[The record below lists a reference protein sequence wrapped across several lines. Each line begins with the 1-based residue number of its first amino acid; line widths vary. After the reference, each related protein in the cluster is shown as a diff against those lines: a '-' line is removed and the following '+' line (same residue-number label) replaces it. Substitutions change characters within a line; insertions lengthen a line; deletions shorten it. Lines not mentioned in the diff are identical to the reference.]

1 MTMAEITDFMKLDM
15 RIGEIISVEYND
27 KAINPAYKLQINF
40 GDEIGVKNSSAQL
53 CENYKPD
60 ELMGRKIIS
69 VVNFPAKKI
78 AGFKSEVL
86 VLAAVTRDKGTVLL
100 KPDFDVEIGSKIL

>member
-1 MTMAEITDFMKLDM
+1 MAEITDFMKLDM

-27 KAINPAYKLQINF
+27 KALKSAYKLRIDF
-40 GDEIGVKNSSAQL
+40 GEEIGIKNSSAQL
-53 CENYKPD
+53 CENYQED
-60 ELMGRKIIS
+60 DLLGRKVIS
-69 VVNFPAKKI
+69 VVNFPARRV

-86 VLAAVTRDKGTVLL
+86 VLAAVTRDQGTVLL